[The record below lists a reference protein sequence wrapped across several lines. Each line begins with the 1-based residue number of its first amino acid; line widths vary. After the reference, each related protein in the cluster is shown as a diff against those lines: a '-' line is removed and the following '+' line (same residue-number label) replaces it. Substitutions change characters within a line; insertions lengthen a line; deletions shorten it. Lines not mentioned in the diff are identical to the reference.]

1 MGHSAAAKGRLG
13 VLTIDPPVRDR
24 LSKVDALLASGRTAE
39 AMRDAASSLSGVVV
53 ESLDRADLEAAG
65 HLANIAGTLAGE
77 DRRAREWFELAGR
90 CFEALHTDPL
100 DWKSRVN
107 AAIARSSLAALAD
120 TSVQR
125 GLPEA
130 LSVALGHLEAALE
143 VAPGEL
149 AVRREYA
156 RVLSEAVRA
165 SAGDGSVP
173 YRLRL
178 VAVSEGV
185 DDEDVRRLRAEQLL
199 WLAVDARQ
207 QRQQPVALA
216 RAREARLVLDGLAL
230 DDWYV
235 TYLGAVADLEVAESG
250 LAPAGEVGRCL
261 VDALARSR
269 ELLESRSDSR
279 SVRHLRVRAL
289 LAATAWDLRNDH
301 RDDAVEDHLAEASLV
316 ADPAVVGDPELL
328 ALMVNM
334 QLRAAIRRGRVEWLR
349 QAETRLAALRPIAD
363 RSSDATVT
371 ALVAAADLVLSLTRG
386 RDPSSPALISELTE
400 MAERLRR
407 EGHPEQAD
415 LVASLI
421 DDQAR
426 GPSIGESE

>member
-24 LSKVDALLASGRTAE
+24 LSRVDALLASGRTAE
-39 AMRDAASSLSGVVV
+39 AMRDAASALSGVEV

-65 HLANIAGTLAGE
+65 HLANIAGSLAGE
-77 DRRAREWFELAGR
+77 DRRAREWFELSGR

-130 LSVALGHLEAALE
+130 LSVALGHLEAALQ

-250 LAPAGEVGRCL
+250 L
-261 VDALARSR
+261 
-269 ELLESRSDSR
+269 
-279 SVRHLRVRAL
+279 
-289 LAATAWDLRNDH
+289 
-301 RDDAVEDHLAEASLV
+301 
-316 ADPAVVGDPELL
+316 
-328 ALMVNM
+328 
-334 QLRAAIRRGRVEWLR
+334 
-349 QAETRLAALRPIAD
+349 
-363 RSSDATVT
+363 
-371 ALVAAADLVLSLTRG
+371 
-386 RDPSSPALISELTE
+386 
-400 MAERLRR
+400 
-407 EGHPEQAD
+407 
-415 LVASLI
+415 
-421 DDQAR
+421 
-426 GPSIGESE
+426 